1 MKRKRPESGREIPV
15 SFPSREKPDTHTR
28 GEERP
33 AAGARSKHMQG
44 ASDADKARL
53 LDEQEVGPSV
63 EVEVPADAEPLES
76 TGVTEAEIEEVRP
89 EARERGLAEEYLE
102 HLQRLQAE
110 FANYRKRAIKEMRES
125 CDSGKA
131 ELVCKLLPVL
141 DDFERALESL
151 TQDAGNQETTK
162 GVGLIYEK
170 LRSVLQAEG
179 LEHVECAGQ
188 QFDPNVHEAVVV
200 TRVKEGEDGRVLR
213 DFQKGYSFKGKLI
226 RPSKVEVAQVEEDN
240 AGRE

>member
-1 MKRKRPESGREIPV
+1 MMKRKKPESGREIPI
-15 SFPSREKPDTHTR
+15 SFLSR
-28 GEERP
+28 
-33 AAGARSKHMQG
+33 AGANKEARPERRG
-44 ASDADKARL
+44 AEDLAPASEADKLRL
-53 LDEQEVGPSV
+53 LDEQEAGSATGV
-63 EVEVPADAEPLES
+63 EHAGNELLEG
-76 TGVTEAEIEEVRP
+76 TGVTEAETAPEETKAKP
-89 EARERGLAEEYLE
+89 AGKERGLAEEYLE

-110 FANYRKRAIKEMRES
+110 FANYRKRALKEMRES

-151 TQDAGNQETTK
+151 KPGAGNQEALK
-162 GVGLIYEK
+162 GVRLIYEK

-179 LEHVECAGQ
+179 LEHLECEGR

-200 TRVKEGEDGRVLR
+200 TRVEEGEDGRILK

-226 RPSKVEVAQVEEDN
+226 RPSKVEVAKVKEED